1 MNPLVLHDDATAREF
16 EPFALTRPV
25 SELRAGTEL
34 IRRRWEQA
42 LTATARGF
50 VGAAHLDAF
59 EELDAPPSVDG
70 EIVAG
75 TIVANSRCVVRLA
88 PADASARVWTCRG
101 RVAAVRIDRA
111 IAAADLRRGAASI
124 ESLAP
129 AGADAREIDG
139 WWLDE
144 VWDLLRNLPEMIADD
159 VAHRVGDLDTLG
171 ADEVG
176 AAVVGE
182 HTARVERGAKVDP
195 YVVFDASAGPI
206 LIRRGATV
214 APFTRFVGPCYIG
227 ENTIVG
233 GGRIGATAVGEEC
246 RITGEVSV
254 AVFLGHTNKVH
265 DGFVGH
271 SYLGRWANLGAST
284 VTSNL
289 KNTYGPVAV
298 WTPRGMRD
306 TGMQFLG
313 TLMGDHAKT
322 AIGTRLTTGTVI
334 GAGANVFDVPMAP
347 KVVAPFSWGAGPAAP
362 VYAVAKFL
370 TVAERVMIRR
380 HVTLSE
386 RGKQWLA
393 AAHAARWVVG

>member
-1 MNPLVLHDDATAREF
+1 MNALILYDDAIAREF

-25 SELRAGTEL
+25 SELRAGIEL
-34 IRRRWEQA
+34 IRRRWETA
-42 LTATARGF
+42 VGATARGF
-50 VGAAHLDAF
+50 VGATHLDSF
-59 EELDAPPSVDG
+59 DELDAPSAATG
-70 EIVAG
+70 EIPSG
-75 TIVANSRCVVRLA
+75 TIVANSRCAARLA
-88 PADASARVWTCRG
+88 RVDGSGPVWTCQG
-101 RVAAVRIDRA
+101 RVAAVRLDRPVSTSDLRSGA
-111 IAAADLRRGAASI
+111 ISLDSLVPAAADRR
-124 ESLAP
+124 EL
-129 AGADAREIDG
+129 DG

-144 VWDLLRNLPEMIADD
+144 VWDLIRFLSEMIADD
-159 VAHRVGDLDTLG
+159 VTRRVADVDTVG
-171 ADEVG
+171 ADEAGATIVG
-176 AAVVGE
+176 SHV
-182 HTARVERGAKVDP
+182 ARVERGAKIDP
-195 YVVFDASAGPI
+195 YVVFDTTAGPI

-233 GGRIGATAVGEEC
+233 GGRIGATAVGDEC
-246 RITGEVSV
+246 RITGEVSM
-254 AVFLGHTNKVH
+254 AVFLGHANKAH

-289 KNTYGPVAV
+289 KNTYGPVAL
-298 WTPRGMRD
+298 WTPRGIRD

-347 KVVAPFSWGAGPAAP
+347 KVVAPFSWGAGTDAP

-370 TVAERVMIRR
+370 TVAERVMHRR

-386 RGKQWLA
+386 RGKRWLA
-393 AAHAARWVVG
+393 AAHAARWVV

>member
-1 MNPLVLHDDATAREF
+1 MNGLVLYDDAIAREF

-25 SELRAGTEL
+25 SELRAGIEL
-34 IRRRWEQA
+34 IRRRWETA
-42 LTATARGF
+42 LDATARGF
-50 VGAAHLDAF
+50 VGASHLDSF
-59 EELDAPPSVDG
+59 DELDAPAAVNG
-70 EIVAG
+70 EISSG
-75 TIVANSRCVVRLA
+75 TIVAHSRCAVQLA
-88 PADASARVWTCRG
+88 RVDGRGPVWTCQG
-101 RVAAVRIDRA
+101 RVAAVRLDRPVSISELRSGA
-111 IAAADLRRGAASI
+111 IPLDSLVPAATDRG
-124 ESLAP
+124 EVV
-129 AGADAREIDG
+129 G

-144 VWDLLRNLPEMIADD
+144 VWDLIRFLTEMIADD
-159 VAHRVGDLDTLG
+159 VTHRVADLDTIG
-171 ADEVG
+171 ADEAGATIVG
-176 AAVVGE
+176 SNA
-182 HTARVERGAKVDP
+182 ARVERGATIDP
-195 YVVFDASAGPI
+195 FVVFDATAGPI

-233 GGRIGATAVGEEC
+233 GGRIAATAVGDEC
-246 RITGEVSV
+246 RITGEVSM
-254 AVFLGHTNKVH
+254 AVFLGHANKAH

-289 KNTYGPVAV
+289 KNTYGPVAL
-298 WTPRGMRD
+298 WTPRGVRD

-347 KVVAPFSWGAGPAAP
+347 KVVAPFSWGAGTDAP

-370 TVAERVMIRR
+370 SVAERVMQRR

-386 RGKQWLA
+386 RGKQWLV
-393 AAHAARWVVG
+393 AAHAARWVV

>member
-1 MNPLVLHDDATAREF
+1 MNALVLYDDAIAREF

-25 SELRAGTEL
+25 SELRAGTEV
-34 IRRRWEQA
+34 IRRRWENA

-50 VGAAHLDAF
+50 VGATHLDAF
-59 EELDAPPSVDG
+59 EELDAPPATDG
-70 EIVAG
+70 EISAG
-75 TIVANSRCVVRLA
+75 TIVANSRCAVRLA
-88 PADASARVWTCRG
+88 ATAGTGRVWTCRG
-101 RVAAVRIDRA
+101 RVAAVRLENA
-111 IAAADLRRGAASI
+111 VSAAELRSGA
-124 ESLAP
+124 LALD
-129 AGADAREIDG
+129 ALVQSTADAREIEG
-139 WWLDE
+139 WWIDE
-144 VWDLLRNLPEMIADD
+144 VWDLIRFLPEMIADD
-159 VAHRVGDLDTLG
+159 ITHRVSTLDTIG
-171 ADEVG
+171 AGEVG
-176 AAVVGE
+176 AAIVGT
-182 HTARVERGAKVDP
+182 HPARVERGATVDP
-195 YVVFDASAGPI
+195 YVVFDATAGPI
-206 LIRRGATV
+206 LIRRGASV

-254 AVFLGHTNKVH
+254 AVFLGHTNKAH

-271 SYLGRWANLGAST
+271 SYLGRWSNLGAST

-347 KVVAPFSWGAGPAAP
+347 KVVAPFSWGAGANAP

-370 TVAERVMIRR
+370 TVAERVMLRR

-386 RGKQWLA
+386 RGKQWLTA
-393 AAHAARWVVG
+393 VHAARWVV